1 MYTKKNGRM
10 TYKSNRRPNFKR
22 NNNFLP
28 KNRNKGNIT
37 QQYNKYLK
45 LAKDTFS
52 SGDRIQAEYY
62 YQFTD
67 HYYRL
72 MLELGINL
80 EDQDSADELKEAN
93 NDSSFSEEVKNPSQ
107 DEKEKTENVENNDEE
122 VDQSIESVPFISEPI
137 KKKKLSKMRAYCK
150 SKSDVQRAACGCR
163 KTKTS

>member
-22 NNNFLP
+22 NNNYVP

-72 MLELGINL
+72 MVELGITL
-80 EDQDSADELKEAN
+80 EDQDTTD
-93 NDSSFSEEVKNPSQ
+93 DSKLSSN
-107 DEKEKTENVENNDEE
+107 ENVNVAEIKNASSDENSKMMEDDTKDEE
-122 VDQSIESVPFISEPI
+122 VDESIESVPFISEPV
-137 KKKKLSKMRAYCK
+137 KKKRTRSQK
-150 SKSDVQRAACGCR
+150 
-163 KTKTS
+163 

>member
-22 NNNFLP
+22 NNNYVP

-37 QQYNKYLK
+37 QQYNNYLK

-72 MLELGINL
+72 MVELGINL
-80 EDQDSADELKEAN
+80 EDQNTTDENKLSSDENAN
-93 NDSSFSEEVKNPSQ
+93 VDEIKDASSDDNPKLVEDDIK
-107 DEKEKTENVENNDEE
+107 DEDVDE
-122 VDQSIESVPFISEPI
+122 SIESVPFISEPI
-137 KKKKLSKMRAYCK
+137 KKKRIRSQK
-150 SKSDVQRAACGCR
+150 
-163 KTKTS
+163 

>member
-22 NNNFLP
+22 NNNFVH

-72 MLELGINL
+72 MIELGINL
-80 EDQDSADELKEAN
+80 EDQYNTDETKSSNNESTNIDEIKEVSVENNSKLVDDELKN
-93 NDSSFSEEVKNPSQ
+93 Q
-107 DEKEKTENVENNDEE
+107 DEDEYE
-122 VDQSIESVPFISEPI
+122 DASIESVPFISEPA
-137 KKKKLSKMRAYCK
+137 KKKRTRTQK
-150 SKSDVQRAACGCR
+150 
-163 KTKTS
+163 

>member
-10 TYKSNRRPNFKR
+10 TYKTNRRPNFKR
-22 NNNFLP
+22 NNNFVP

-72 MLELGINL
+72 MVELGINL
-80 EDQDSADELKEAN
+80 EDQYNTDETKSSNNENTNIDEIKEVSGEN
-93 NDSSFSEEVKNPSQ
+93 NSKLVDDEDKNQ
-107 DEKEKTENVENNDEE
+107 DENEYEDA
-122 VDQSIESVPFISEPI
+122 SIESVPFISEPV
-137 KKKKLSKMRAYCK
+137 KKKRTTTTQK
-150 SKSDVQRAACGCR
+150 
-163 KTKTS
+163 